1 MSGDKPQSFV
11 LDSSAWITLLEDE
24 NGADQVQQLLD
35 KAAKGEIVLFSSF
48 MSYMEVYYISLQES
62 GGVEAKE
69 RLQLMQN
76 LPVQRHDSNYEVGV
90 YAAQIKVQYRLSV
103 ADAWIAGLAQSLDAT
118 LVHKDPEF
126 AQVADII
133 SMLELPF
140 K

>member
-1 MSGDKPQSFV
+1 M
-11 LDSSAWITLLEDE
+11 
-24 NGADQVQQLLD
+24 
-35 KAAKGEIVLFSSF
+35 LFSSF

-69 RLQLMQN
+69 RLQRMQN
-76 LPVQRHDSNYEVGV
+76 LPVQRRESNYEVGV
-90 YAAQIKVQYRLSV
+90 YAAQIKAQYRLSV

-126 AQVADII
+126 VQVTNII

>member
-76 LPVQRHDSNYEVGV
+76 LPVQRHDSSYEVGV
-90 YAAQIKVQYRLSV
+90 YAAQIKAQYRLSV